1 MKLIVSIFGGIG
13 LLLFLIL
20 MAVGKIL
27 CCRVNYFLDRC

>member
-20 MAVGKIL
+20 MAVGNIL
-27 CCRVNYFLDRC
+27 CCRVNYFLDRY